1 MKAILTLSW
10 SYLQKNKVQNLF
22 ITLLIFLTTILMTTA
37 VTVMSSSQDKFNDM
51 HTQQNAVHQKLKM
64 TENLHDEAMVQEW
77 WSAQPG
83 VEATPLLNYR
93 LTGGF
98 TFGGKETIDLFFFMM
113 QTPDIT
119 PEVDKLL
126 FTQGEQ
132 TMVPPPGSVWI
143 PTDLANTFDM
153 QVGDTFS
160 VRAED
165 NITDMELTVAGVVI
179 DIAYGGPF
187 TNTTRIWM
195 NPADYRVQY
204 PSPAQDDYM
213 MELRFADYDA
223 NMQIW
228 KAFEEELG
236 EPYLEDKE
244 EFEVLSAFY
253 FLMGNIIGFI
263 MIFLGLVML
272 LIALITIGFSIS
284 DTLLASYKT
293 IGILKALGLTTRS
306 TVTTYALQYGL
317 LALIA
322 VIPGVLLGSVLS
334 GWIVNLTISNL
345 DTGEPATHS
354 LGLLLLI
361 GMLVIAFVQLFV
373 ILYARRARNIKPA
386 QAIRYGMSETDS
398 SAMHR
403 RMNGSIMRR
412 FNFERFPFSLV
423 IALRNL
429 WKNRKGSILMVCLS
443 LLASA
448 VLIFCFSIILT
459 LGDFGPNSGEM
470 GYDES
475 DINIVVQDSDPA
487 THQALQQYLQQDDR
501 IEDFSIQ
508 VGGMGIVQG
517 QTEEL
522 SVDFVGLSNDYDTFG
537 YETLRGNNPR
547 AADEIALGLNVAKET
562 GKQLGDTILVNIRG
576 EQYRFTVSGIY
587 QAIAYAS
594 NQFRIMSSAVSGSE
608 ETPGG
613 YIMNTRQPEDVDALV
628 NEINAQFGDI
638 VTAVPTETLINSV
651 FNQASMILLIP
662 MSVIALLFV
671 GVTFLIIY
679 SITRINVRKEEHT
692 YGIYK
697 SLGMT
702 SRRVRGSVTSGILYL
717 TGIGALLG
725 VPIAIFVL
733 PKLLTSVTTSYG
745 VVEIPLTFGFGVSA
759 GCILLIVLTA
769 CLGAWISTAVV
780 KRTSPQ
786 ALILE

>member
-37 VTVMSSSQDKFNDM
+37 LTVMSSSQDKFNDM
-51 HTQQNAVHQKLKM
+51 HAQQNADHQQLFM
-64 TENLHDEAMVQEW
+64 RDNLHDEVMVQAW
-77 WSAQPG
+77 WSARPG
-83 VEATPLLNYR
+83 VETTPLFNYR

-98 TFGGKETIDLFFFMM
+98 TFGEEESIDLQFYMM
-113 QTPDIT
+113 QTPEVA
-119 PEVDKLL
+119 PEVDKLY

-132 TMVPPPGSVWI
+132 TMVPPPGTVWI
-143 PTDLANTFDM
+143 PTDLANTFGM
-153 QVGDTFS
+153 KVGDTFS
-160 VRAED
+160 LLAED

-179 DIAYGGPF
+179 DMMHGGPF
-187 TNTTRIWM
+187 TKQMRIWM
-195 NPADYRVQY
+195 NPADYRMQY

-213 MELRFADYDA
+213 MGLRFADYST
-223 NMQIW
+223 NLQEW
-228 KAFEEELG
+228 QAFEEYLG
-236 EPYLEDKE
+236 GPYLETKE
-244 EFEVLSAFY
+244 EFEGLSAFY
-253 FLMGNIIGFI
+253 FIMGNIIGFI

-293 IGILKALGLTTRS
+293 IGILKALGLTSRN

-317 LALIA
+317 LSLIA
-322 VIPGVLLGSVLS
+322 CVSGVLLGSVLS

-345 DTGEPATHS
+345 DTGEASTQS
-354 LGLLLLI
+354 VGLLLLI
-361 GMLVIAFVQLFV
+361 GLLVIAFVQLFV
-373 ILYARRARNIKPA
+373 ILYARRARKIKPA

-398 SAMHR
+398 SALHK
-403 RMNGSIMRR
+403 RMNGGLMRR

-459 LGDFGPNSGEM
+459 LGNFGPHAGEM
-470 GYDES
+470 GYDEA
-475 DINIVVQDSDPA
+475 DINLTVQDSDPTA
-487 THQALQQYLQQDDR
+487 HQALQQYLQQDDR
-501 IEDFSIQ
+501 IQITTTRN
-508 VGGMGIVQG
+508 GGTGVVQG
-517 QTEEL
+517 QTKDL
-522 SVDFVGLSNDYDTFG
+522 SVYYESLSNDYDAFG
-537 YETLRGNNPR
+537 FATLTGRNPR
-547 AADEIALGLNVAKET
+547 AADEIVLGLNLAKEAD
-562 GKQLGDTILVNIRG
+562 KQIGDRVTITILG
-576 EQYRFTVSGIY
+576 EQYTFTVTGIY
-587 QAIAYAS
+587 QSISNAS
-594 NQFRIMSSAVSGSE
+594 NTFRIMTDAVSAPGA
-608 ETPGG
+608 TPDN
-613 YIMNTRQPEDVDALV
+613 YFINTQQPEDVDALV

-638 VTAVPTETLINSV
+638 VTAMPEVVLLSSV
-651 FNQASMILLIP
+651 FEQAAMMLLIP
-662 MSVIALLFV
+662 MSVLALLFV

-702 SRRVRGSVTSGILYL
+702 SQRVRGSVTSGILYL

-725 VPIAIFVL
+725 VPIAMFVL
-733 PKLLTSVTTSYG
+733 PNLLTSVTTSYG
-745 VVEIPLTFGFGVSA
+745 VVEFPLTFGFGVSA

-769 CLGAWISTAVV
+769 CCGAWISTSVV
-780 KRTSPQ
+780 KRTSPR